1 MKRPLNGMSFRTKLL
16 LASGLTILLA
26 VTIVTGLL
34 TYETAQMTSGLMRS
48 NLELLT
54 EQSLRNF
61 QSETEAIQ
69 RQLINQLIGKMVPNH
84 MYMLRDM
91 SPGEIG
97 YSEKVRGLVGAL
109 NQTISPTCGYERIYV
124 KLCNG
129 VSFSSTVTFADW
141 FVEAASALLAGEYG
155 EKTYGNARWTRTDDG
170 TIYLIR
176 DVYNLEPF
184 QFVGKAIVRV
194 REELFVSL
202 GNHVQAMNC
211 AVAFLNDAGE
221 AISVGGTVAD
231 GMLEAAVQ
239 AMHTGAQELRLAETY
254 DLSVQENDGWTAV
267 GMMPRSALNNINYSV
282 VRTGVV
288 VSFAALTL
296 SSAAVI
302 IVTRRMTRQMS
313 LLVSSMDEVTAGNL
327 DLTVPIC
334 SSDETG
340 QMSAHFNTMIGRMR
354 ELMKQVVQEE
364 NNRNRAEYA
373 ALEYKYRSLQSQ
385 ISPHFIYNA
394 LEVVNAMGKLNGSEE
409 ICKVVRYISMF
420 LRQNTRNMEKRF
432 IPVRCEID
440 SLSQY
445 AHIYGYIYGN
455 ILSTPF
461 SMEPGT
467 EEALIPT
474 MILQPVLENA
484 LVYGVRSEHSVVAL
498 TVRKTPDGDLCLIV
512 EDNGA
517 GMPPE
522 MVQKILDG
530 EAQGTPETK
539 PHPSSGVGVRNVRD
553 RLALIYGDKMRFE
566 IDSTVGQGTKVRI
579 TVPLIYSEEELTLEP
594 KAVERPA

>member
-1 MKRPLNGMSFRTKLL
+1 MKRSPNGMSFRTKLL
-16 LASGLTILLA
+16 LGSGLTILLA
-26 VTIVTGLL
+26 VSIVTGVL
-34 TYETAQMTSGLMRS
+34 TYKAAQMLLGHMRS

-69 RQLINQLIGKMVPNH
+69 RQLMSQMTGKMVPDH

-97 YSEKVRGLVGAL
+97 YSEKARGLVAAL
-109 NQTISPTCGYERIYV
+109 NQTISPTCGYDRIYV

-129 VSFSSTVTFADW
+129 VSFSSTVTFADS
-141 FVEAASALLAGEYG
+141 FVEEASLLLSGEYG
-155 EKTYGNARWTRTDDG
+155 EKTYGVPRWTRSDNG
-170 TIYLIR
+170 TIYLVR

-202 GNHVQAMNC
+202 GSHVQAMNC
-211 AVAFLNDAGE
+211 AVAFLDETGE
-221 AISVGGTVAD
+221 AITAGGTVVQ
-231 GMLEAAVQ
+231 GMLEAA
-239 AMHTGAQELRLAETY
+239 AEAASMGAKEIRLGETY
-254 DLSVQENDGWTAV
+254 DLSIQKGDGWTAV
-267 GMMPRSALNNINYSV
+267 GMMPRSSLNGINHAV
-282 VRTGVV
+282 VRMGIVASLV
-288 VSFAALTL
+288 ALAL

-302 IVTRRMTRQMS
+302 IITRRMTRQMS

-364 NNRNRAEYA
+364 NSRNRAEYD

-394 LEVVNAMGKLNGSEE
+394 LEVVNAMGKLNGSDE

-432 IPVRCEID
+432 IPVRCELD

-498 TVRKTPDGDLCLIV
+498 TVQKTPKGDLCLTV

-522 MVQKILDG
+522 MVEKILGG
-530 EAQGTPETK
+530 EAQCAPDTK

-553 RLALIYGDKMRFE
+553 RLALIYGERMRFE
-566 IDSTVGQGTKVRI
+566 IDSVVSRGTRVRI
-579 TVPLIYSEEELTLEP
+579 TVPLVYDEEELSIEP
-594 KAVERPA
+594 KGNERPA

>member
-1 MKRPLNGMSFRTKLL
+1 MERKNRWFLACLAALL
-16 LASGLTILLA
+16 LLGGCQPSEENTEDPTPQQQEETKGPEQDGTSTEGPVVEEEGDVSENVASVLEVMLTGPNEKLYNPDM
-26 VTIVTGLL
+26 VTIVGLGEDM
-34 TYETAQMTSGLMRS
+34 TEEEKQKKEMEVQML
-48 NLELLT
+48 
-54 EQSLRNF
+54 QLR
-61 QSETEAIQ
+61 
-69 RQLINQLIGKMVPNH
+69 
-84 MYMLRDM
+84 Y
-91 SPGEIG
+91 
-97 YSEKVRGLVGAL
+97 Y
-109 NQTISPTCGYERIYV
+109 
-124 KLCNG
+124 
-129 VSFSSTVTFADW
+129 
-141 FVEAASALLAGEYG
+141 
-155 EKTYGNARWTRTDDG
+155 
-170 TIYLIR
+170 
-176 DVYNLEPF
+176 
-184 QFVGKAIVRV
+184 
-194 REELFVSL
+194 
-202 GNHVQAMNC
+202 
-211 AVAFLNDAGE
+211 
-221 AISVGGTVAD
+221 
-231 GMLEAAVQ
+231 AVQ
-239 AMHTGAQELRLAETY
+239 
-254 DLSVQENDGWTAV
+254 S
-267 GMMPRSALNNINYSV
+267 
-282 VRTGVV
+282 
-288 VSFAALTL
+288 
-296 SSAAVI
+296 
-302 IVTRRMTRQMS
+302 QM
-313 LLVSSMDEVTAGNL
+313 N
-327 DLTVPIC
+327 
-334 SSDETG
+334 
-340 QMSAHFNTMIGRMR
+340 
-354 ELMKQVVQEE
+354 
-364 NNRNRAEYA
+364 
-373 ALEYKYRSLQSQ
+373 
-385 ISPHFIYNA
+385 PHFIYNA
-394 LEVVNAMGKLNGSEE
+394 LEVVNAMGKLHGSEE

-594 KAVERPA
+594 KAGERPA